1 MPDLIYNVKFKIASK
16 IDDLGGAGAAKS
28 LTQLNEAVDKTNR
41 STGKLG
47 EEVKEI
53 VAKNTEFI
61 ASNNKVKASIN
72 NKRKATQNE
81 LRTIAKTNL
90 EARSRI
96 KQIRQEKI
104 NLDKFIQ
111 SNKLNTAERTKLIAQ
126 STRLENQEKA
136 LIVELQKGRA
146 ALQGQGNETDELTT
160 ATERLANAKKELGS
174 VTTSN
179 NKAFSTANQTL
190 FSFSDGIQDAAQ
202 FIQGGQV
209 NFAQGMRAVGNN
221 VGFTAE
227 LFGNLTTKSGG
238 LKNAFKALGKSLVGP
253 GGILI
258 AINLVVTAA
267 TVLPQ
272 LLGKNKESAED
283 LEKAL
288 EGLND
293 VARRTSEIIAQTGA
307 FDLGIEGL
315 ENQKQVLLDIL
326 ESKRQE
332 NNLNESSLETE
343 LEAAKERAER
353 LEMSHRFRTFIH
365 TEDERIIATQAM
377 MKAGQEE
384 VLRIEKQI
392 EKAKAKNVNT
402 SEEIKKLEEEIKN
415 ETEARRLAGQ
425 KLQDEGFVDALRANL
440 NVEAKVGFDF
450 SLDGTEELDALF
462 QSFIDEELARESV
475 KIKEPV
481 PLEFEDGFEIIPPKF
496 QEVPN
501 MFDTIDGM
509 VSNFTEQFRAV
520 GNPFAGIDEIIADS
534 ADLMFTEEDLGP
546 AIGTIAFAQEQIK
559 ELTLEFNN
567 TLESEEAASLANR
580 INILKD
586 FIAERQEL
594 LDGSPKEDE
603 GIFSGDNLKMAS
615 QFTKGIVSLR
625 KTELKS
631 ELQVAKARG
640 ASAEQLEAI
649 RKKQFLVEKRSAIAE
664 TLINT
669 AKSIAENLGR
679 PKKIA
684 FAAAL
689 GAIQLAKI
697 RATKFGGG
705 GGGGGGAAR
714 SGGGGA
720 GVAGQ
725 EAPQCT
731 PSVNFLNT
739 AQGSEAPS
747 RRLPDFVP
755 SSPITNQAAPTV
767 DVNIDRAGLAI
778 AVNRGQ
784 QDLLN
789 NSTSI

>member
-1 MPDLIYNVKFKIASK
+1 MPDLIYNIKFKIASK

-28 LTQLNEAVDKTNR
+28 LNELNEAVDKTNR

-61 ASNNKVKASIN
+61 ASNSKVKASID

-146 ALQGQGNETDELTT
+146 ALQGQGNETEELTT

-238 LKNAFKALGKSLVGP
+238 LKNAFKALGKSLIGP

-258 AINLVVTAA
+258 GINLLVTAA

-315 ENQKQVLLDIL
+315 ESQKQVLLDIL

-332 NNLNESSLETE
+332 NNLSESSLQTE

-384 VLRIEKQI
+384 VLRIEREI

-415 ETEARRLAGQ
+415 ETEARRLAGE
-425 KLQDEGFVDALRANL
+425 KLIEEGFIDAVKASL
-440 NVEAKVGFDF
+440 NVEPEFV
-450 SLDGTEELDALF
+450 LIEN
-462 QSFIDEELARESV
+462 IDEIDAFLKSIELEQAARESV
-475 KIKEPV
+475 KVDVPV
-481 PLEFEDGFEIIPPKF
+481 DILI
-496 QEVPN
+496 
-501 MFDTIDGM
+501 
-509 VSNFTEQFRAV
+509 
-520 GNPFAGIDEIIADS
+520 
-534 ADLMFTEEDLGP
+534 EEDIEIDMPDLELGP
-546 AIGTIAFAQEQIK
+546 AAGTIAFAQREIK
-559 ELTLEFNN
+559 DLTDQFNN
-567 TLESEEAASLANR
+567 AITDAEAATFAKR
-580 INILKD
+580 IQLLED
-586 FIAERQEL
+586 FIAKRKEL
-594 LDGSPKEDE
+594 LQGDDGSGGDDDDDG
-603 GIFSGDNLKMAS
+603 GIFSDDNFKMAS

-640 ASAEQLEAI
+640 ASAQQLEAI

-669 AKSIAENLGR
+669 AKAIAENLGR
-679 PKKIA
+679 PRKIA
-684 FAAAL
+684 FAATL

-705 GGGGGGAAR
+705 GGGGGGSAA
-714 SGGGGA
+714 SGA
-720 GVAGQ
+720 GAAGQ
-725 EAPQCT
+725 EAPQFT
-731 PSVNFLNT
+731 QSVSFL
-739 AQGSEAPS
+739 
-747 RRLPDFVP
+747 P

-767 DVNIDRAGLAI
+767 DVNIDRAGLAV

>member
-1 MPDLIYNVKFKIASK
+1 MPDLIYNIKFKIASK

-28 LTQLNEAVDKTNR
+28 LNELNEAVDKTNR

-61 ASNNKVKASIN
+61 ASNSKVKASID

-146 ALQGQGNETDELTT
+146 ALQGQGNETEELTT

-238 LKNAFKALGKSLVGP
+238 LKNAFKALGKSLIGP

-258 AINLVVTAA
+258 GINLLVTAA

-315 ENQKQVLLDIL
+315 ESQKQVLLDIL

-332 NNLNESSLETE
+332 NNLSESSLQTE

-384 VLRIEKQI
+384 VLRIEREI

-415 ETEARRLAGQ
+415 ETEARRLAGE
-425 KLQDEGFVDALRANL
+425 KLIEEGFIDAVKASI
-440 NVEAKVGFDF
+440 NVEPEFV
-450 SLDGTEELDALF
+450 LIEN
-462 QSFIDEELARESV
+462 IDEIDAFLKSIELEQAARESV
-475 KIKEPV
+475 KVDVPV
-481 PLEFEDGFEIIPPKF
+481 DILI
-496 QEVPN
+496 
-501 MFDTIDGM
+501 
-509 VSNFTEQFRAV
+509 
-520 GNPFAGIDEIIADS
+520 
-534 ADLMFTEEDLGP
+534 EEDIEIDMPDLELGP
-546 AIGTIAFAQEQIK
+546 AAGTIAFAQREIK
-559 ELTLEFNN
+559 DLTDQFNN
-567 TLESEEAASLANR
+567 AITDAEAATFAKR
-580 INILKD
+580 IQLLED
-586 FIAERQEL
+586 FIAKRKEL
-594 LDGSPKEDE
+594 LQGDDGSGGDDDDDG
-603 GIFSGDNLKMAS
+603 GIFSDDNFKMAS

-640 ASAEQLEAI
+640 ASAQQLEAI

-669 AKSIAENLGR
+669 AKAIAENLGR
-679 PKKIA
+679 PRKIA
-684 FAAAL
+684 FAATL

-705 GGGGGGAAR
+705 GGGGGGSAA
-714 SGGGGA
+714 SDAGA
-720 GVAGQ
+720 AGQ
-725 EAPQCT
+725 EAPQFT
-731 PSVNFLNT
+731 QSVSFL
-739 AQGSEAPS
+739 
-747 RRLPDFVP
+747 P

-767 DVNIDRAGLAI
+767 DVNIDRAGLAV

>member
-47 EEVKEI
+47 KEVRDL
-53 VAKNTEFI
+53 VAAEAEFV
-61 ASNNKVKASIN
+61 AANNKSKASID
-72 NKRKATQNE
+72 NKRKASQND

-90 EARSRI
+90 EARARI
-96 KQIRQEKI
+96 KQIREERI
-104 NLDKFIQ
+104 DLDRFIQ
-111 SNKLNTAERTKLIAQ
+111 TNKLNTAERTKLLGI

-136 LIVELQKGRA
+136 LILELQRGRA
-146 ALQGQGNETDELTT
+146 ALQGQENETEQLTT
-160 ATERLANAKKELGS
+160 ATERLAAAKRRLGKG
-174 VTTSN
+174 VGSN

-238 LKNAFKALGKSLVGP
+238 LKNAFKALGRSMAGP

-258 AINLVVTAA
+258 GINLLVTAA

-272 LLGKNKESAED
+272 ILGKNKKSAEE
-283 LEKAL
+283 LEKSL

-293 VARRTSEIIAQTGA
+293 DIRKTVQLISEVGA
-307 FDLGIEGL
+307 FELGIEGL
-315 ENQKQVLLDIL
+315 ENEKQVLLDM
-326 ESKRQE
+326 
-332 NNLNESSLETE
+332 LETQKE
-343 LEAAKERAER
+343 INDSNLQAFETEKERAENEVAR
-353 LEMSHRFRTFIH
+353 LDLIASNIH
-365 TEDERIIATQAM
+365 LLEREGIT
-377 MKAGQEE
+377 
-384 VLRIEKQI
+384 L
-392 EKAKAKNVNT
+392 
-402 SEEIKKLEEEIKN
+402 EEITNAKEDLVRAESEIARIKAENKKTDEEIRDLTREIAA

-669 AKSIAENLGR
+669 AKAIAENLGR

-705 GGGGGGAAR
+705 GGGGGAAR

-720 GVAGQ
+720 GAAGQ
-725 EAPQCT
+725 EAPQFT
-731 PSVNFLNT
+731 QSVNFLNN

>member
-47 EEVKEI
+47 EEVKDL
-53 VAKNTEFI
+53 VAAEAEFV
-61 ASNNKVKASIN
+61 AANNKSKASID
-72 NKRKATQNE
+72 NKRKASQND

-90 EARSRI
+90 EARARI
-96 KQIRQEKI
+96 KQIRQERI
-104 NLDKFIQ
+104 DLDRFIQ
-111 SNKLNTAERTKLIAQ
+111 TNKLNTAERTKLIGV
-126 STRLENQEKA
+126 STRLERQEKE
-136 LIVELQKGRA
+136 LIGVLQSGRA
-146 ALQGQGNETDELTT
+146 TLQSQEGDILSLTT
-160 ATERLANAKKELGS
+160 ATQRLAEQKKKLGKN
-174 VTTSN
+174 VTSN
-179 NKAFSTANQTL
+179 NKAFSTANQAL
-190 FSFSDGIQDAAQ
+190 FSLSDGLQDSAQ
-202 FIQGGQV
+202 FTQG
-209 NFAQGMRAVGNN
+209 FAQGMRAIGNN

-227 LFGNLTTKSGG
+227 LLGNLTTKTGG
-238 LKNAFKALGKSLVGP
+238 FKNALKALKGSLFGP

-258 AINLVVTAA
+258 GINLLVTAA

-272 LLGKNKESAED
+272 ILGKNKESAED

-315 ENQKQVLLDIL
+315 ESQKQVLLDIL

-332 NNLNESSLETE
+332 NNLNESSLETQ

-392 EKAKAKNVNT
+392 EEAKAKNVNT

-415 ETEARRLAGQ
+415 ETEARLQAGL
-425 KLQDEGFVDALRANL
+425 KLQEAGFIDAVKASI
-440 NVEAKVGFDF
+440 NVEPEFVL
-450 SLDGTEELDALF
+450 LDGMDSLDALF
-462 QSFIDEELARESV
+462 KSFEDEQAARESV
-475 KIKEPV
+475 KVPIPV
-481 PLEFEDGFEIIPPKF
+481 DILIEEDIEIDMP
-496 QEVPN
+496 
-501 MFDTIDGM
+501 
-509 VSNFTEQFRAV
+509 
-520 GNPFAGIDEIIADS
+520 
-534 ADLMFTEEDLGP
+534 DLDLGP
-546 AIGTIAFAQEQIK
+546 AAGTIAFAQREIKDLTDQFNNAITDAEAATFAKRIELLEEFIAKRK
-559 ELTLEFNN
+559 ELLQG
-567 TLESEEAASLANR
+567 
-580 INILKD
+580 D
-586 FIAERQEL
+586 
-594 LDGSPKEDE
+594 DGGGGDDDDG
-603 GIFSGDNLKMAS
+603 GIFSDDNLKMAS

-640 ASAEQLEAI
+640 ASAKQLEAI

-669 AKSIAENLGR
+669 AKAITASLPSAG
-679 PKKIA
+679 KVA
-684 FAAAL
+684 FAATL
-689 GAIQLAKI
+689 GALQLAKI
-697 RATKFGGG
+697 KATKFGGG
-705 GGGGGGAAR
+705 GGGGA
-714 SGGGGA
+714 GGGGA
-720 GVAGQ
+720 ASGAGAAGQ
-725 EAPQCT
+725 EAPQFT
-731 PSVNFLNT
+731 QSVSFL
-739 AQGSEAPS
+739 
-747 RRLPDFVP
+747 P

-767 DVNIDRAGLAI
+767 DVNIDRAGLAV

>member
-1 MPDLIYNVKFKIASK
+1 MPDLIYNIKFKIASK

-28 LTQLNEAVDKTNR
+28 LNQLNEAVDKTNR

-47 EEVKEI
+47 QEVKDL
-53 VAKNTEFI
+53 VAKNAEFI
-61 ASNNKVKASIN
+61 TSNNKVKASIDL
-72 NKRKATQNE
+72 KRKATQGE

-90 EARSRI
+90 EARARI
-96 KQIRQEKI
+96 KQIREERI
-104 NLDKFIQ
+104 GLERFIKT
-111 SNKLNTAERTKLIAQ
+111 NKLNTAERTKLTGQ
-126 STRLENQEKA
+126 VVRLKNQEKG
-136 LIVELQKGRA
+136 LIIELQRGRA
-146 ALQGQGNETDELTT
+146 ALQGQETETEQLTT
-160 ATERLANAKKELGS
+160 ATERLAAAKRRLGKGLG
-174 VTTSN
+174 SN

-221 VGFTAE
+221 IGFTAE
-227 LFGNLTTKSGG
+227 LMGNLTTKTGG
-238 LKNAFKALGKSLVGP
+238 LKNAFKALGRSMAGP
-253 GGILI
+253 GGLLI
-258 AINLVVTAA
+258 GINLLVTAA

-272 LLGKNKESAED
+272 ILGKNKQSAED
-283 LEKAL
+283 LEKSL

-293 VARRTSEIIAQTGA
+293 DIRKTVQLISEVGA
-307 FDLGIEGL
+307 FELGIEGF
-315 ENQKQVLLDIL
+315 ENEKQVLLDM
-326 ESKRQE
+326 
-332 NNLNESSLETE
+332 LETQKE
-343 LEAAKERAER
+343 INDSNLQALKTEKERAENEVAR
-353 LEMSHRFRTFIH
+353 LDLIANNIH
-365 TEDERIIATQAM
+365 LLEREGITL
-377 MKAGQEE
+377 E
-384 VLRIEKQI
+384 QI
-392 EKAKAKNVNT
+392 TNARKDLARA
-402 SEEIKKLEEEIKN
+402 EEEIGIIKAEN
-415 ETEARRLAGQ
+415 KKTDQEILELQKDIADETEARRLAGQ
-425 KLQDEGFVDALRANL
+425 KLQDEGFVDALRASL

-450 SLDGTEELDALF
+450 ALDGTEELDALF
-462 QSFIDEELARESV
+462 QSFIDEELARKSI

-481 PLEFEDGFEIIPPKF
+481 PLELEDGFEIIPPKF

-509 VSNFTEQFRAV
+509 VPNFTEQFRAV
-520 GNPFAGIDEIIADS
+520 GNPFEEINEIIADS
-534 ADLMFTEEDLGP
+534 SDLLFTEQDIGP

-586 FIAERQEL
+586 FIAERQQL
-594 LDGSPKEDE
+594 LDGSDDG
-603 GIFSGDNLKMAS
+603 GIFSDDNLKMAS

-631 ELQVAKARG
+631 ELQVARARG

-669 AKSIAENLGR
+669 AKAIAENLGKPR
-679 PKKIA
+679 KIA

-705 GGGGGGAAR
+705 GGGGAGAA
-714 SGGGGA
+714 SGA
-720 GVAGQ
+720 GSAEQ
-725 EAPQCT
+725 EAPQFT
-731 PSVNFLNT
+731 QSVSFLNN
-739 AQGSEAPS
+739 AQGSEAS
-747 RRLPDFVP
+747 GRRLPDFVP

>member
-1 MPDLIYNVKFKIASK
+1 MPDLIYNIKFKIASK

-28 LTQLNEAVDKTNR
+28 LNELNEAVDKTNR

-61 ASNNKVKASIN
+61 ASNSKVKASID

-146 ALQGQGNETDELTT
+146 ALQGQGNETEELTT

-238 LKNAFKALGKSLVGP
+238 LKNAFKALGKSLIGP

-258 AINLVVTAA
+258 GINLLVTAA

-315 ENQKQVLLDIL
+315 ESQKQVLLDIL

-332 NNLNESSLETE
+332 HNLSESSLQTE

-384 VLRIEKQI
+384 VLRIEREI

-415 ETEARRLAGQ
+415 ETEARRLAGE
-425 KLQDEGFVDALRANL
+425 KLIEEGFIDAVKASI
-440 NVEAKVGFDF
+440 NVEPEFV
-450 SLDGTEELDALF
+450 LIEN
-462 QSFIDEELARESV
+462 IDEIDAFLKSIELEQAARESV
-475 KIKEPV
+475 KVDVPV
-481 PLEFEDGFEIIPPKF
+481 DILI
-496 QEVPN
+496 
-501 MFDTIDGM
+501 
-509 VSNFTEQFRAV
+509 
-520 GNPFAGIDEIIADS
+520 
-534 ADLMFTEEDLGP
+534 EEDIEIDMPDLELGP
-546 AIGTIAFAQEQIK
+546 AAGTIAFAQREIK
-559 ELTLEFNN
+559 DLTDQFNN
-567 TLESEEAASLANR
+567 AITDAEAATFAKR
-580 INILKD
+580 IQLLED
-586 FIAERQEL
+586 FIAKRKEL
-594 LDGSPKEDE
+594 LQGDDGSGGDDDDDG
-603 GIFSGDNLKMAS
+603 GIFSDDNFKMAS

-640 ASAEQLEAI
+640 ASAQQLEAI

-669 AKSIAENLGR
+669 AKAIAENLGR
-679 PKKIA
+679 PRKIA
-684 FAAAL
+684 FAATL

-705 GGGGGGAAR
+705 GGGGGGSAA
-714 SGGGGA
+714 SDAGA
-720 GVAGQ
+720 AGQ
-725 EAPQCT
+725 EAPQFT
-731 PSVNFLNT
+731 QSVSFL
-739 AQGSEAPS
+739 
-747 RRLPDFVP
+747 P

-767 DVNIDRAGLAI
+767 DVNIDRAGLAV

>member
-28 LTQLNEAVDKTNR
+28 LTELNEAVDKTNR

-53 VAKNTEFI
+53 VARNTEFI
-61 ASNNKVKASIN
+61 TSNNKVKSSID

-81 LRTIAKTNL
+81 LRAIAKTNL
-90 EARSRI
+90 EARARI

-111 SNKLNTAERTKLIAQ
+111 SNKLNTAERTKLIGQ
-126 STRLENQEKA
+126 SARLERQEKE
-136 LIVELQKGRA
+136 LIGVLQSGRA
-146 ALQGQGNETDELTT
+146 ALQNQEGDILSLTT
-160 ATERLANAKKELGS
+160 ATQRLAEQKKELGKGLK
-174 VTTSN
+174 SN

-190 FSFSDGIQDAAQ
+190 FSLSDGLQDSAQ
-202 FIQGGQV
+202 FTQG
-209 NFAQGMRAVGNN
+209 FAQGMRAVGNN

-238 LKNAFKALGKSLVGP
+238 LKNAFKALGKSLAGP

-283 LEKAL
+283 LEKSL

-315 ENQKQVLLDIL
+315 KSQKQVLLDIL
-326 ESKRQE
+326 ESKQE
-332 NNLNESSLETE
+332 ANKLDKASLPIL
-343 LEAAKERAER
+343 LEEAKIREKR
-353 LEMSHRFRTFIH
+353 LQDSNKFRIFF
-365 TEDERIIATQAM
+365 EGEIATQEQVKQA
-377 MKAGQEE
+377 KQDILDIEQEIQRNE
-384 VLRIEKQI
+384 
-392 EKAKAKNVNT
+392 A
-402 SEEIKKLEEEIKN
+402 EIKKTDEEILQLNKDIVK
-415 ETEARRLAGQ
+415 ETEARRQAGL
-425 KLQDEGFVDALRANL
+425 KLQEEGFIDAVKASI
-440 NVEAKVGFDF
+440 NVEPEFVL
-450 SLDGTEELDALF
+450 LDNMDEIDALF
-462 QSFIDEELARESV
+462 KSIEAEQAARESV
-475 KIKEPV
+475 KVPIPV
-481 PLEFEDGFEIIPPKF
+481 DILIEEDIEIDMP
-496 QEVPN
+496 
-501 MFDTIDGM
+501 
-509 VSNFTEQFRAV
+509 
-520 GNPFAGIDEIIADS
+520 
-534 ADLMFTEEDLGP
+534 DLDLGP
-546 AIGTIAFAQEQIK
+546 AAGTIAFAQRELKDLTEKFNNAITDAEAATFADRIQQLEEFIAKRK
-559 ELTLEFNN
+559 ELLEGD
-567 TLESEEAASLANR
+567 TGSV
-580 INILKD
+580 D
-586 FIAERQEL
+586 DD
-594 LDGSPKEDE
+594 DG
-603 GIFSGDNLKMAS
+603 GIFSDDNLKMAS

-669 AKSIAENLGR
+669 AKAITASLGEPR
-679 PKKIA
+679 KIA
-684 FAAAL
+684 FAATL

-697 RATKFGGG
+697 KATKFGGG
-705 GGGGGGAAR
+705 GGGGGG
-714 SGGGGA
+714 GGA
-720 GVAGQ
+720 ASGAGAAGQ
-725 EAPQCT
+725 EAPQFT
-731 PSVNFLNT
+731 QSVSFL
-739 AQGSEAPS
+739 
-747 RRLPDFVP
+747 P

-767 DVNIDRAGLAI
+767 DVSIDRAGLAV

>member
-47 EEVKEI
+47 KEVRDL
-53 VAKNTEFI
+53 VAAEAEFV
-61 ASNNKVKASIN
+61 AANNKSKASID
-72 NKRKATQNE
+72 NKRKASQND

-90 EARSRI
+90 EARARI
-96 KQIRQEKI
+96 KQIREERI
-104 NLDKFIQ
+104 DLDRFIQ
-111 SNKLNTAERTKLIAQ
+111 TNKLNTAERTKLLGI

-136 LIVELQKGRA
+136 LILELQRGRA
-146 ALQGQGNETDELTT
+146 ALQGQENETEQLTT
-160 ATERLANAKKELGS
+160 ATERLAAAKRKLGKG
-174 VTTSN
+174 VGSN

-190 FSFSDGIQDAAQ
+190 FSFSDAVQDSAQ

-221 VGFTAE
+221 IGFTAE
-227 LFGNLTTKSGG
+227 LMGNLTTKTGG
-238 LKNAFKALGKSLVGP
+238 LKNAFKALGRSMAGP
-253 GGILI
+253 GGLLI
-258 AINLVVTAA
+258 GINLLVTAA

-272 LLGKNKESAED
+272 ILGKNKQSAED
-283 LEKAL
+283 LEKSL

-293 VARRTSEIIAQTGA
+293 DIRKTVQLISEVGA
-307 FDLGIEGL
+307 FELGIEGL
-315 ENQKQVLLDIL
+315 ENEKQVLLDM
-326 ESKRQE
+326 
-332 NNLNESSLETE
+332 LETQKE
-343 LEAAKERAER
+343 INDSNLQAFETEKERAENEVAR
-353 LEMSHRFRTFIH
+353 LDLIASNIH
-365 TEDERIIATQAM
+365 LLEREGIT
-377 MKAGQEE
+377 
-384 VLRIEKQI
+384 L
-392 EKAKAKNVNT
+392 
-402 SEEIKKLEEEIKN
+402 EEITNAKEDLVRAEAEIARIKAENKKTDEEIRDLTREIAD

-425 KLQDEGFVDALRANL
+425 KLQDEGFVDALRATL

-462 QSFIDEELARESV
+462 QSFIDEELARESI

-669 AKSIAENLGR
+669 AKAIAENLGR
-679 PKKIA
+679 PRKIA

-720 GVAGQ
+720 GAAGQ
-725 EAPQCT
+725 EAPQFT
-731 PSVNFLNT
+731 QSVNFLNN
-739 AQGSEAPS
+739 AQDSEVPS

-755 SSPITNQAAPTV
+755 SSPITNQVAPTV